1 MDTIFVTDGRSRASV
16 AIIRSLGMKG
26 LNIISGES
34 YPINPSFFSRFVK
47 KRVIYPDPRKNPDMF
62 LDFILQFIRKNKV
75 DMIIPVRDDAT
86 LILSKNREEI
96 DQYSRIVVGEY
107 ATLMKARDKAETIR
121 IAKAEQVP
129 HPYTQ
134 ITETSDQIDTNLN
147 FPLILKPR
155 KSSGSRGISLVNTE
169 AELFEKYEK
178 ISKIFGPPMI
188 QEFIP
193 YGGAIGVSML
203 FNKGQPR
210 AIFTHK
216 RIREYPRSGGP
227 STLRESI
234 RHQDAEKNAIKLLEA
249 MNWHGVAMV
258 EFRID
263 SRDGIPKLMEI
274 NPRFWGSLSLAINAG
289 VDFPDL
295 LYEMGKDGDIKQC
308 TDYQLGVKNRWLIGD
323 LLWLLS
329 SRNKRKDFFE
339 FMHFSKIGSDEFI
352 LNDPLPLLGAFLEGG
367 TALLKREKRKHSFE
381 RGWE

>member
-26 LNIISGES
+26 LKIISGES

-47 KRVIYPDPRKNPDMF
+47 TRVIYPDPRKNPEMF
-62 LDFILQFIRKNKV
+62 LDFIIQYIRKNKV

-86 LILSKNREEI
+86 LILSKNRDEI
-96 DQYSRIVVGEY
+96 NRYSRIIVGEY
-107 ATLMKARDKAETIR
+107 STLMKARDKLQTIR
-121 IAKAEQVP
+121 IAKAEKIP

-134 ITETSDQIDTNLN
+134 IIETADQIDGNLI
-147 FPLILKPR
+147 FPIILKPR

-169 AELFEKYEK
+169 EEFFEKFEK
-178 ISKIFGPPMI
+178 ISKIYGPPLV

-203 FNKGQPR
+203 FHKGQPR

-234 RHQDAEKNAIKLLEA
+234 RHQDAEKNAIKILEA

-289 VDFPDL
+289 VDFPYL
-295 LYEMGKDGDIKQC
+295 LYKMGKDGDISLC
-308 TDYQLGVKNRWLIGD
+308 TNYQIGVKNRWLIGD
-323 LLWLLS
+323 LLWILS
-329 SRNKRKDFFE
+329 SQNKRKDFFE
-339 FMHFSKIGSDEFI
+339 FIQFSNIGSDEFT

-381 RGWE
+381 RGW